1 MPFSARQGFFH
12 TAAAPAPAGNV
23 LPDYPNVPTEA
34 QYINY
39 LANATATSA
48 TVFNDNITPDVTV
61 HGSTIVSFTDQDMY
75 IVPRESGNFVKL
87 DTSTNTYSDMTAT
100 AGSNQFQGASLGLH
114 GNIVCAPFGSNNPG
128 EYDPATDTLT
138 TVTTTGGPGS
148 PSYYEAL
155 TLPDGDHLFLPKD
168 NHKMIRY
175 TPGNTTVTQ
184 VGDASGGSFTWGGFC
199 LAPNGNVYIVPEG
212 GSTVHKYDP
221 VADSMSTIATGITGK
236 YTSAAVDNTGNVIG
250 GPHNVSNFLHIDT
263 STDTVTTK
271 TFGLTVTTGSTPIT
285 NGACT
290 GPNGN
295 VFFAAFNEEYFYE
308 IDGSAE
314 TGTKYTS
321 SVSQPKLFAI
331 NPGHSGSVYAQSQ
344 FSDKAF
350 RFDCNANTSIND
362 ANVQFTYTLTPVGSM
377 SS

>member
-1 MPFSARQGFFH
+1 MPFSARQGFFK
-12 TAAAPAPAGNV
+12 TTAAPAPAV
-23 LPDYPNVPTEA
+23 LPDYPNVPTED

-61 HGSTIVSFTDQDMY
+61 HGSTIVSFTDEDMY
-75 IVPRESGNFVKL
+75 IIPRESGNFVKL

-100 AGSNQFQGASLGLH
+100 ATSNQFQGATLGLN
-114 GNIVCAPFGSNNPG
+114 GNIICCPFQNNNPG

-138 TVTTTGGPGS
+138 TVTTTGGPSGTV
-148 PSYYEAL
+148 SYYEAL
-155 TLPDGDHLFLPKD
+155 TLPDGDILCLPRN
-168 NHKMIRY
+168 NHKMLRY
-175 TPGNTTVTQ
+175 TPGSTTASE

-221 VADSMSTIATGITGK
+221 VANTMSTIGTGISGK

-295 VFFAAFNEEYFYE
+295 VFFAAFNEEFFYE

-331 NPGHSGSVYAQSQ
+331 NGGHSGSVYAQSQ

>member
-12 TAAAPAPAGNV
+12 TAAAPAPANV
-23 LPDYPNVPTEA
+23 LPDYPNVPTES

-39 LANATATSA
+39 LSNATANSA
-48 TVFNDNITPDVTV
+48 TVFNDNLTPASTL
-61 HGSTIVSFTDQDMY
+61 HGSTIVSFTDEDMY
-75 IVPRESGNFVKL
+75 VIPRESGNFSKL

-100 AGSNQFQGASLGLH
+100 ASSNQFQGGTMGLN
-114 GNIVCAPFGSNNPG
+114 GNIICCPFANNNPG
-128 EYDPATDTLT
+128 EYDPSTDTLT
-138 TVTTTGGPGS
+138 VISTTGGPGGS
-148 PSYYEAL
+148 VSYYEAL
-155 TLPDGDHLFLPKD
+155 TLPDGDILFLPRN
-168 NHKMIRY
+168 NHKMLRY
-175 TPGNTTVTQ
+175 TPGSTTASEA
-184 VGDASGGSFTWGGFC
+184 GDLSGGSFQWGGFC
-199 LAPNGNVYIVPEG
+199 LAPNGNVYIVPENG
-212 GSTVHKYDP
+212 TTVHKYDP
-221 VADSMSTIATGITGK
+221 VADSMSTIASGISGK

-263 STDTVTTK
+263 STDTVSTK
-271 TFGLTVTTGSTPIT
+271 TYGLTVDTGSTPFT

-295 VFFAAFNEEYFYE
+295 VFFAAFNRPSHYE

-321 SVSQPKLFAI
+321 SFTPQFFAI
-331 NPGHSGSVYAQSQ
+331 NAGHSGSVYAQSH
-344 FSDKAF
+344 FSDKAV

>member
-12 TAAAPAPAGNV
+12 TAAAPAPAV
-23 LPDYPNVPTEA
+23 LPDYPNVPTED

-61 HGSTIVSFTDQDMY
+61 HGSTIVSFTDEDMY
-75 IVPRESGNFVKL
+75 IIPRESGNFVKL

-100 AGSNQFQGASLGLH
+100 ATSNQFQGATLGLN
-114 GNIVCAPFGSNNPG
+114 GNIICCPFQNNNPG

-138 TVTTTGGPGS
+138 IVTTTGGPSGS
-148 PSYYEAL
+148 VSYYEAL
-155 TLPDGDHLFLPKD
+155 TLPDGDILCLPRN
-168 NHKMIRY
+168 NHKMLRY
-175 TPGNTTVTQ
+175 TPGSTTASE

-221 VADSMSTIATGITGK
+221 VADSMSTIATGISGK

-271 TFGLTVTTGSTPIT
+271 TYGLTVDTGSTPFT

-295 VFFAAFNEEYFYE
+295 VFFAAFNRPSHYE

-314 TGTKYTS
+314 TGTKHTS
-321 SVSQPKLFAI
+321 SFTPQYFAI
-331 NPGHSGSVYAQSQ
+331 NAGHSGSVYAQSQ
-344 FSDKAF
+344 NSDKAV